1 MKNSLV
7 SMYEKGAIT
16 ADHLVAQFIQM
27 VDPDD
32 PGSVLSDL
40 PSTVLDRMLE
50 YTRRYRPDRMISNYG
65 IVPATDQVEAA
76 KKWIED
82 LNTVRE
88 GGKTAG
94 ESDWYH
100 YRMEERIVDILKSFA
115 RSAHSHQYLLTIYQI
130 AIEYAK
136 KYESDFKNM
145 GRPLGGVGAGNR
157 ALTTYM
163 ANQISKRIKAEKLK
177 QIEMLL
183 LHPADA
189 QSLIYKYND
198 QQIVAAT
205 ATARY
210 PIPVYRLRRAN

>member
-16 ADHLVAQFIQM
+16 ADHLVAQYIHM
-27 VDPDD
+27 VNPDD

-40 PSTVLDRMLE
+40 PSSILDRMLE
-50 YTRRYRPDRMISNYG
+50 YTRRYQPDRMVSNYG
-65 IVPATDQVEAA
+65 TVPAADQVESA
-76 KKWIED
+76 KNWIED

-94 ESDWYH
+94 GADWYH
-100 YRMEERIVDILKSFA
+100 YRMEERIIDILKSFA
-115 RSAHSHQYLLTIYQI
+115 FSAQSKQYSLTIYQI

-163 ANQISKRIKAEKLK
+163 ANQISKRIKAEQLK
-177 QIEMLL
+177 QIEMLF
-183 LHPADA
+183 LHPADT
-189 QSLIYKYND
+189 QSLIYKYNN
-198 QQIVAAT
+198 QEIVAAT

-210 PIPVYRLRRAN
+210 PIPVYRLRQAN